1 MYGAVAARSRSWGV
15 LMNALVA
22 GGAASQPAAGFGPAQ
37 PGSGGGGGA
46 PRSLLFRV
54 PVPYGLV
61 KVTCGTPVLGSRLSV
76 NCGPPWHSM
85 QPPLP
90 WKSFSPRSAAGD
102 SVPSS
107 NDVAGGCSVL
117 MEAGSAATRRP
128 ASASQAADAVVEQS
142 PVTKS
147 FMWPLTGRMT
157 AAASVG

>member
-22 GGAASQPAAGFGPAQ
+22 GGATSQPAAGVGPAQ
-37 PGSGGGGGA
+37 AGAGGGGLGA
-46 PRSLLFRV
+46 GAGRGRGP

-61 KVTCGTPVLGSRLSV
+61 NVTCGTPVLWMRLSV

-90 WKSFSPRSAAGD
+90 WKSFSPRRAAGD

-107 NDVAGGCSVL
+107 NDVAGGWSVW
-117 MEAGSAATRRP
+117 M
-128 ASASQAADAVVEQS
+128 
-142 PVTKS
+142 
-147 FMWPLTGRMT
+147 
-157 AAASVG
+157 